1 MKNKPLDSVLEVAKR
16 IISGQQDT
24 VAVPNNEAY
33 KFDPNDPLG
42 MRKKNDELAKQRL
55 AKGVPT
61 KSGTGIK
68 KVKDGVT
75 THTRTKFASDEP
87 TERKKYG
94 TSQKRVR
101 KIKESVGKTAG
112 DHSYYYLQRAKQL
125 AQKAGHNYD
134 NLPQYDRTHNNHKDY
149 FDKKAKN
156 ESVEIREKYECPECK
171 GTGMIKGMKCNH
183 CKGTGYHMNKEELK
197 GNQHKIDANKNGKI
211 DAEDFKML
219 RKKKNESV
227 EYVTEKKSYDDKH
240 QSQTDIHHK
249 GQKIG
254 YVVHDKKSGIH
265 TAYHDKEGSDYNQ
278 SDEFKSHAK
287 AVKMIKASAGVKE
300 SFIEKL
306 KSLKENNLKFVADIF
321 NEDSDSEQFKKEL
334 ETAQKVASTKKT
346 KEQEANTAKGFV
358 QAVKNV
364 DDIKEET
371 LDEATPTRKQ
381 VKQAIGIARDKRY
394 AGGNMT
400 GAVKT
405 MDKINKGLA
414 QHPKVADELRKQNEE
429 TEQLDEVSRKHFQ
442 QVADLI
448 KGHDSQDK
456 RNELAKHHAGIF
468 AKQNPRFNHKIFY
481 KAAGANI
488 MHKEEV
494 EQLDELSPKTLGS
507 YIKKAH
513 RSAADDAFDHGD
525 SEYRQ
530 ARHYHK
536 MPADDGEGEETAM
549 RDTERRIQN
558 RKKGINRAS
567 NKLVK
572 KATNE
577 EVNERKMTDDEK
589 DKAED
594 IVKGMKK
601 SLKGFKDRYGADA
614 KKVMYATAN
623 KNAMKGDTD
632 EEN

>member
-1 MKNKPLDSVLEVAKR
+1 
-16 IISGQQDT
+16 
-24 VAVPNNEAY
+24 
-33 KFDPNDPLG
+33 
-42 MRKKNDELAKQRL
+42 
-55 AKGVPT
+55 
-61 KSGTGIK
+61 
-68 KVKDGVT
+68 
-75 THTRTKFASDEP
+75 
-87 TERKKYG
+87 
-94 TSQKRVR
+94 
-101 KIKESVGKTAG
+101 
-112 DHSYYYLQRAKQL
+112 
-125 AQKAGHNYD
+125 
-134 NLPQYDRTHNNHKDY
+134 
-149 FDKKAKN
+149 
-156 ESVEIREKYECPECK
+156 
-171 GTGMIKGMKCNH
+171 
-183 CKGTGYHMNKEELK
+183 
-197 GNQHKIDANKNGKI
+197 
-211 DAEDFKML
+211 ML

-265 TAYHDKEGSDYNQ
+265 TAYHDKEGNDYNQ
-278 SDEFKSHAK
+278 SDEFKSHAQ

-300 SFIEKL
+300 SFVEKL

-481 KAAGANI
+481 KAAGADI
-488 MHKEEV
+488 MHK
-494 EQLDELSPKTLGS
+494 
-507 YIKKAH
+507 
-513 RSAADDAFDHGD
+513 
-525 SEYRQ
+525 
-530 ARHYHK
+530 
-536 MPADDGEGEETAM
+536 
-549 RDTERRIQN
+549 
-558 RKKGINRAS
+558 
-567 NKLVK
+567 
-572 KATNE
+572 E

-601 SLKGFKDRYGADA
+601 NLKGFKDRYGADA

-623 KNAMKGDTD
+623 KNAMKEDTD
-632 EEN
+632 EKN

>member
-1 MKNKPLDSVLEVAKR
+1 M
-16 IISGQQDT
+16 
-24 VAVPNNEAY
+24 
-33 KFDPNDPLG
+33 
-42 MRKKNDELAKQRL
+42 
-55 AKGVPT
+55 
-61 KSGTGIK
+61 
-68 KVKDGVT
+68 
-75 THTRTKFASDEP
+75 
-87 TERKKYG
+87 
-94 TSQKRVR
+94 
-101 KIKESVGKTAG
+101 
-112 DHSYYYLQRAKQL
+112 
-125 AQKAGHNYD
+125 
-134 NLPQYDRTHNNHKDY
+134 
-149 FDKKAKN
+149 
-156 ESVEIREKYECPECK
+156 
-171 GTGMIKGMKCNH
+171 
-183 CKGTGYHMNKEELK
+183 
-197 GNQHKIDANKNGKI
+197 
-211 DAEDFKML
+211 
-219 RKKKNESV
+219 
-227 EYVTEKKSYDDKH
+227 
-240 QSQTDIHHK
+240 
-249 GQKIG
+249 
-254 YVVHDKKSGIH
+254 
-265 TAYHDKEGSDYNQ
+265 
-278 SDEFKSHAK
+278 
-287 AVKMIKASAGVKE
+287 
-300 SFIEKL
+300 
-306 KSLKENNLKFVADIF
+306 KENNLKFVADIF

-481 KAAGANI
+481 KAAGADI
-488 MHKEEV
+488 MHK
-494 EQLDELSPKTLGS
+494 
-507 YIKKAH
+507 
-513 RSAADDAFDHGD
+513 
-525 SEYRQ
+525 
-530 ARHYHK
+530 
-536 MPADDGEGEETAM
+536 
-549 RDTERRIQN
+549 
-558 RKKGINRAS
+558 
-567 NKLVK
+567 
-572 KATNE
+572 E

-601 SLKGFKDRYGADA
+601 NLKGFKDRYGADA

>member
-16 IISGQQDT
+16 VISGQQDT

-156 ESVEIREKYECPECK
+156 ESVEIREKHECPECK
-171 GTGMIKGMKCNH
+171 GTGMIKGMKCDH
-183 CKGTGYHMNKEELK
+183 CNGTGYHMNKEELK

-265 TAYHDKEGSDYNQ
+265 TAYHDKEGNDYNQ
-278 SDEFKSHAK
+278 SDEFKSHAQ
-287 AVKMIKASAGVKE
+287 AVKMIKSSAGVKE
-300 SFIEKL
+300 SFTEKL
-306 KSLKENNLKFVADIF
+306 KSLKENNLKFVADVFYDIRWF
-321 NEDSDSEQFKKEL
+321 KINEDSDSEQFKKEL

-481 KAAGANI
+481 KAAGADI
-488 MHKEEV
+488 MHK
-494 EQLDELSPKTLGS
+494 
-507 YIKKAH
+507 
-513 RSAADDAFDHGD
+513 
-525 SEYRQ
+525 
-530 ARHYHK
+530 
-536 MPADDGEGEETAM
+536 
-549 RDTERRIQN
+549 
-558 RKKGINRAS
+558 
-567 NKLVK
+567 
-572 KATNE
+572 E

-601 SLKGFKDRYGADA
+601 NLKVFKDRYGADA

>member
-16 IISGQQDT
+16 VISGQQDT
-24 VAVPNNEAY
+24 VAIPNNEAY

-149 FDKKAKN
+149 FDNKAKN
-156 ESVEIREKYECPECK
+156 ESVEIQEKH
-171 GTGMIKGMKCNH
+171 MKDMKKN
-183 CKGTGYHMNKEELK
+183 EELK

-219 RKKKNESV
+219 RKKKN
-227 EYVTEKKSYDDKH
+227 
-240 QSQTDIHHK
+240 
-249 GQKIG
+249 
-254 YVVHDKKSGIH
+254 
-265 TAYHDKEGSDYNQ
+265 
-278 SDEFKSHAK
+278 
-287 AVKMIKASAGVKE
+287 E

-371 LDEATPTRKQ
+371 LDEATPSKKQ
-381 VKQAIGIARDKRY
+381 VKMAIGIARDKRY

-481 KAAGANI
+481 KAAGADI
-488 MHKEEV
+488 MHK
-494 EQLDELSPKTLGS
+494 
-507 YIKKAH
+507 
-513 RSAADDAFDHGD
+513 
-525 SEYRQ
+525 
-530 ARHYHK
+530 
-536 MPADDGEGEETAM
+536 
-549 RDTERRIQN
+549 
-558 RKKGINRAS
+558 
-567 NKLVK
+567 
-572 KATNE
+572 E

-601 SLKGFKDRYGADA
+601 NLKGFKDRYGADA

>member
-16 IISGQQDT
+16 VISGQQDT
-24 VAVPNNEAY
+24 VAIPNNEAY

-149 FDKKAKN
+149 FDNKAKN
-156 ESVEIREKYECPECK
+156 ESVEIQEKH
-171 GTGMIKGMKCNH
+171 MKDMKKN
-183 CKGTGYHMNKEELK
+183 EELK

-219 RKKKNESV
+219 RKKKNESFV
-227 EYVTEKKSYDDKH
+227 
-240 QSQTDIHHK
+240 
-249 GQKIG
+249 
-254 YVVHDKKSGIH
+254 
-265 TAYHDKEGSDYNQ
+265 
-278 SDEFKSHAK
+278 
-287 AVKMIKASAGVKE
+287 
-300 SFIEKL
+300 EKL

-371 LDEATPTRKQ
+371 LDEATPTKKQ
-381 VKQAIGIARDKRY
+381 VKMAIGIARDKRY

-481 KAAGANI
+481 KAAGADI
-488 MHKEEV
+488 MHK
-494 EQLDELSPKTLGS
+494 
-507 YIKKAH
+507 
-513 RSAADDAFDHGD
+513 
-525 SEYRQ
+525 
-530 ARHYHK
+530 
-536 MPADDGEGEETAM
+536 
-549 RDTERRIQN
+549 
-558 RKKGINRAS
+558 
-567 NKLVK
+567 
-572 KATNE
+572 E

-601 SLKGFKDRYGADA
+601 NLKGFKDRYGADA

>member
-16 IISGQQDT
+16 VISGQQDT
-24 VAVPNNEAY
+24 VAIPNNEAY

-75 THTRTKFASDEP
+75 THTRTKFSSDEP

-101 KIKESVGKTAG
+101 KMKESVGKTAG

-156 ESVEIREKYECPECK
+156 ESVEIREKHECPECK
-171 GTGMIKGMKCNH
+171 GTGMIKGMKCDH
-183 CKGTGYHMNKEELK
+183 CNGTGYHMNKEELK

-265 TAYHDKEGSDYNQ
+265 TAYHDKEGNDYNQ
-278 SDEFKSHAK
+278 SDEFKSHAQ

-300 SFIEKL
+300 SFVEKL
-306 KSLKENNLKFVADIF
+306 KSLKENNLKFVADVF

-481 KAAGANI
+481 KAAGADI
-488 MHKEEV
+488 MHK
-494 EQLDELSPKTLGS
+494 
-507 YIKKAH
+507 
-513 RSAADDAFDHGD
+513 
-525 SEYRQ
+525 
-530 ARHYHK
+530 
-536 MPADDGEGEETAM
+536 
-549 RDTERRIQN
+549 
-558 RKKGINRAS
+558 
-567 NKLVK
+567 
-572 KATNE
+572 E

-601 SLKGFKDRYGADA
+601 NLKGFKDRYGADA

-623 KNAMKGDTD
+623 KNAMKEDTD
-632 EEN
+632 EKN

>member
-16 IISGQQDT
+16 VISGQQDT
-24 VAVPNNEAY
+24 VAIPNNEAY

-75 THTRTKFASDEP
+75 THTRTKFSSDEP

-101 KIKESVGKTAG
+101 KMKESVGKTAG

-156 ESVEIREKYECPECK
+156 ESVEIREKHECPECK
-171 GTGMIKGMKCNH
+171 GTGMIKGMKCDH
-183 CKGTGYHMNKEELK
+183 CNGTGYHMNKEELK

-265 TAYHDKEGSDYNQ
+265 TAYHDKEGNDYNQ
-278 SDEFKSHAK
+278 SDEFKSHAQ

-300 SFIEKL
+300 SFVEKL

-481 KAAGANI
+481 KAAGADI
-488 MHKEEV
+488 MHK
-494 EQLDELSPKTLGS
+494 
-507 YIKKAH
+507 
-513 RSAADDAFDHGD
+513 
-525 SEYRQ
+525 
-530 ARHYHK
+530 
-536 MPADDGEGEETAM
+536 
-549 RDTERRIQN
+549 
-558 RKKGINRAS
+558 
-567 NKLVK
+567 
-572 KATNE
+572 E

-601 SLKGFKDRYGADA
+601 NLKGFKDRYGADA

-623 KNAMKGDTD
+623 KNAMKEDTD
-632 EEN
+632 EKN

>member
-16 IISGQQDT
+16 VISGQQDT
-24 VAVPNNEAY
+24 VAIPNNEAY

-94 TSQKRVR
+94 TSQKRDR

-149 FDKKAKN
+149 FDNKAKN
-156 ESVEIREKYECPECK
+156 ESVEIQEKH
-171 GTGMIKGMKCNH
+171 MKDMKKN
-183 CKGTGYHMNKEELK
+183 EELK

-219 RKKKNESV
+219 RKKKNESFV
-227 EYVTEKKSYDDKH
+227 
-240 QSQTDIHHK
+240 
-249 GQKIG
+249 
-254 YVVHDKKSGIH
+254 
-265 TAYHDKEGSDYNQ
+265 
-278 SDEFKSHAK
+278 
-287 AVKMIKASAGVKE
+287 
-300 SFIEKL
+300 EKL

-371 LDEATPTRKQ
+371 LDEATPTKKQ
-381 VKQAIGIARDKRY
+381 VKMAIGIARDKRY

-481 KAAGANI
+481 KAAGADI
-488 MHKEEV
+488 MHK
-494 EQLDELSPKTLGS
+494 
-507 YIKKAH
+507 
-513 RSAADDAFDHGD
+513 
-525 SEYRQ
+525 
-530 ARHYHK
+530 
-536 MPADDGEGEETAM
+536 
-549 RDTERRIQN
+549 
-558 RKKGINRAS
+558 
-567 NKLVK
+567 
-572 KATNE
+572 E

-601 SLKGFKDRYGADA
+601 NLKGFKDRYGADA

>member
-16 IISGQQDT
+16 VISGQQDT
-24 VAVPNNEAY
+24 VAIPNNEAY

-149 FDKKAKN
+149 FDNKAKN
-156 ESVEIREKYECPECK
+156 ESVEIQEKH
-171 GTGMIKGMKCNH
+171 MKDMKKN
-183 CKGTGYHMNKEELK
+183 EELK

-219 RKKKNESV
+219 RKKKNESFV
-227 EYVTEKKSYDDKH
+227 
-240 QSQTDIHHK
+240 
-249 GQKIG
+249 
-254 YVVHDKKSGIH
+254 
-265 TAYHDKEGSDYNQ
+265 
-278 SDEFKSHAK
+278 
-287 AVKMIKASAGVKE
+287 
-300 SFIEKL
+300 EKL

-371 LDEATPTRKQ
+371 LDEATPSKKQ
-381 VKQAIGIARDKRY
+381 VKMAIGIARDKRY

-481 KAAGANI
+481 KAAGADI
-488 MHKEEV
+488 MHK
-494 EQLDELSPKTLGS
+494 
-507 YIKKAH
+507 
-513 RSAADDAFDHGD
+513 
-525 SEYRQ
+525 
-530 ARHYHK
+530 
-536 MPADDGEGEETAM
+536 
-549 RDTERRIQN
+549 
-558 RKKGINRAS
+558 
-567 NKLVK
+567 
-572 KATNE
+572 E

-601 SLKGFKDRYGADA
+601 NLKGFKDRYGADA

>member
-16 IISGQQDT
+16 VISGQQDT
-24 VAVPNNEAY
+24 VAIPNNEAY

-149 FDKKAKN
+149 FDNKAKN
-156 ESVEIREKYECPECK
+156 ESVEIQEKH
-171 GTGMIKGMKCNH
+171 MKDMKKN
-183 CKGTGYHMNKEELK
+183 EELK

-219 RKKKNESV
+219 RKKKN
-227 EYVTEKKSYDDKH
+227 
-240 QSQTDIHHK
+240 
-249 GQKIG
+249 
-254 YVVHDKKSGIH
+254 
-265 TAYHDKEGSDYNQ
+265 
-278 SDEFKSHAK
+278 
-287 AVKMIKASAGVKE
+287 E

-481 KAAGANI
+481 KAAGADI
-488 MHKEEV
+488 MHK
-494 EQLDELSPKTLGS
+494 
-507 YIKKAH
+507 
-513 RSAADDAFDHGD
+513 
-525 SEYRQ
+525 
-530 ARHYHK
+530 
-536 MPADDGEGEETAM
+536 
-549 RDTERRIQN
+549 
-558 RKKGINRAS
+558 
-567 NKLVK
+567 
-572 KATNE
+572 E

-601 SLKGFKDRYGADA
+601 NLKGFKDRYGADA

>member
-16 IISGQQDT
+16 VISGQQDT

-42 MRKKNDELAKQRL
+42 MRKKNDELAKKRL
-55 AKGVPT
+55 EKGVPT

-156 ESVEIREKYECPECK
+156 ESVEIREKHECPECK
-171 GTGMIKGMKCNH
+171 GTGMIKGMKCEH
-183 CKGTGYHMNKEELK
+183 CNGTGYHMNKEELK

-219 RKKKNESV
+219 RKKKN
-227 EYVTEKKSYDDKH
+227 
-240 QSQTDIHHK
+240 
-249 GQKIG
+249 
-254 YVVHDKKSGIH
+254 
-265 TAYHDKEGSDYNQ
+265 
-278 SDEFKSHAK
+278 
-287 AVKMIKASAGVKE
+287 E

-481 KAAGANI
+481 KAAGADI
-488 MHKEEV
+488 MHK
-494 EQLDELSPKTLGS
+494 
-507 YIKKAH
+507 
-513 RSAADDAFDHGD
+513 
-525 SEYRQ
+525 
-530 ARHYHK
+530 
-536 MPADDGEGEETAM
+536 
-549 RDTERRIQN
+549 
-558 RKKGINRAS
+558 
-567 NKLVK
+567 
-572 KATNE
+572 E

-601 SLKGFKDRYGADA
+601 NLKGFKDRYGADA